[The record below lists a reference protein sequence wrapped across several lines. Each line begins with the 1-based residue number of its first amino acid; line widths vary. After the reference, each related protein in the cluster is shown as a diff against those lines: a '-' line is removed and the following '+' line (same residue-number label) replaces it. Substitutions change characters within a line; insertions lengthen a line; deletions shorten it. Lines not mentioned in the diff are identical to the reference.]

1 MKQLLLVEN
10 RSINGG
16 ISGGV
21 DGMVIGDV
29 LNTCNVITATIIAP
43 FCIGG
48 RGITCFVVESNE
60 SCPSPLQIESLICLK
75 ALFMNQVCQCHE
87 RILKD
92 SLAPPQ
98 LSGCSVTSLS
108 FCPIHKGMV
117 QSKLA
122 KNHGDWQKCMAN

>member
-29 LNTCNVITATIIAP
+29 LNNVITATTIAP
-43 FCIGG
+43 FWIGG

-75 ALFMNQVCQCHE
+75 ALFMNV
-87 RILKD
+87 
-92 SLAPPQ
+92 
-98 LSGCSVTSLS
+98 
-108 FCPIHKGMV
+108 
-117 QSKLA
+117 
-122 KNHGDWQKCMAN
+122 